1 MWGNNRWPQPIG
13 AWCAASI
20 VFGACS
26 LASWW
31 LVHLGLSRTNLD
43 WQPTLW
49 LSQPW
54 RLYTA
59 AWVHYSP
66 MHLGGNFLALALVA
80 WLGVAARM
88 RWPATLAWLLSMPL
102 CHLAL
107 LALPEVLH
115 YGGLSGIS
123 HAGVAVVVTWLLIH
137 GLPVQRRIAA
147 LLGLGLIAK
156 IWTESPWG
164 EGLRV
169 VAGWDI
175 AVVPWAHASGVV
187 AGVICAFL
195 TTAALRVCAQRQ
207 KTETQHC

>member
-1 MWGNNRWPQPIG
+1 MWGNNRWAQPIG
-13 AWCAASI
+13 SWCAVAI
-20 VFGACS
+20 VLGACS
-26 LASWW
+26 LASWL

-54 RLYTA
+54 RLHTA

-66 MHLGGNFLALALVA
+66 MHLGGNLLALALVA

-123 HAGVAVVVTWLLIH
+123 HGGVAVVVSWLLLH
-137 GLPVQRRIAA
+137 GQPMQQRIAA
-147 LLGLGLIAK
+147 LLGLGLLAK

-175 AVVPWAHASGVV
+175 AVVPWAHASGVL
-187 AGVICAFL
+187 AGIICTLF
-195 TTAALRVCAQRQ
+195 TSAARRVFAQWD
-207 KTETQHC
+207 KS

>member
-1 MWGNNRWPQPIG
+1 MRGNNRWAQPIG
-13 AWCAASI
+13 PWCAVAS
-20 VFGACS
+20 VFGVCS
-26 LASWW
+26 LASWC

-66 MHLGGNFLALALVA
+66 MHLGGNLLALALVA

-88 RWPATLAWLLSMPL
+88 RWPATLAWLLSMLL

-123 HAGVAVVVTWLLIH
+123 HAG
-137 GLPVQRRIAA
+137 
-147 LLGLGLIAK
+147 
-156 IWTESPWG
+156 
-164 EGLRV
+164 
-169 VAGWDI
+169 
-175 AVVPWAHASGVV
+175 
-187 AGVICAFL
+187 
-195 TTAALRVCAQRQ
+195 
-207 KTETQHC
+207 

>member
-1 MWGNNRWPQPIG
+1 MVVFDRSGRPVG
-13 AWCAASI
+13 SWCSVAL

-26 LASWW
+26 LATWW
-31 LVHLGLSRTNLD
+31 LADMGLPRTHLD

-59 AWVHYSP
+59 AWVHYSA
-66 MHLGGNFLALALVA
+66 MHLGGNLLALALVA

-88 RWPATLAWLLSMPL
+88 RWPATLAWCLSMPL
-102 CHLAL
+102 CHVAL
-107 LALPEVLH
+107 LARPEVLH

-123 HAGVAVVVTWLLIH
+123 HGGVAVVVCWLLMH
-137 GLPVQRRIAA
+137 GLPVQKRIAA
-147 LLGLGLIAK
+147 LLGVGLVAK

-187 AGVICAFL
+187 AGALCVL
-195 TTAALRVCAQRQ
+195 MTSAARRFWRGTRVD
-207 KTETQHC
+207 

>member
-1 MWGNNRWPQPIG
+1 MPRTERIS
-13 AWCAASI
+13 AWCG
-20 VFGACS
+20 VVLFFGASS
-26 LASWW
+26 LVTWA
-31 LVHLGLSRTNLD
+31 LVYVGLSRTHLD
-43 WQPTLW
+43 GQPSLW

-66 MHLGGNFLALALVA
+66 MHLGGNLLALALVG

-88 RWPATLAWLLSMPL
+88 PAAATLAWCLSMPL

-107 LALPEVLH
+107 LARPEVLH

-123 HAGVAVVVTWLLIH
+123 HAGVAVVVSWLLWH
-137 GLPVQRRIAA
+137 GQPTQRRIAA

-156 IWTESPWG
+156 IWSESPWG
-164 EGLRV
+164 EGLRM

-175 AVVPWAHASGVV
+175 AVVPWAHASGVI
-187 AGVICAFL
+187 AGVLCALL
-195 TTAALRVCAQRQ
+195 TSAARHWLAKPPIR
-207 KTETQHC
+207 

>member
-1 MWGNNRWPQPIG
+1 MLGSNRWAQPIG
-13 AWCAASI
+13 SWCAVAI
-20 VFGACS
+20 VLGVCS

-66 MHLGGNFLALALVA
+66 MHLGGNLLALALVA

-88 RWPATLAWLLSMPL
+88 RWPATLAWLLSMLL

-123 HAGVAVVVTWLLIH
+123 HAGVAVVVSWLLLH
-137 GLPVQRRIAA
+137 GQPTQQRIAA

-187 AGVICAFL
+187 AGVICTLF
-195 TTAALRVCAQRQ
+195 TSAALRVFAQRH
-207 KTETQHC
+207 KS

>member
-1 MWGNNRWPQPIG
+1 MWGGNHLSRHVG
-13 AWCAASI
+13 AWCALAI

-26 LASWW
+26 LATWL
-31 LVHLGLSRTNLD
+31 LVHLGLSHTNLD

-66 MHLGGNFLALALVA
+66 MHLGGNLLALALVA
-80 WLGVAARM
+80 WLGAAARM
-88 RWPATLAWLLSMPL
+88 RGSATLAWLFSMPL

-107 LALPEVLH
+107 LARPEVLH

-123 HAGVAVVVTWLLIH
+123 HAGVAVVVSWLLLH
-137 GLPVQRRIAA
+137 GRPVQRRIAT

-156 IWTESPWG
+156 IWTESPGG

-187 AGVICAFL
+187 AGVLCVLMTSATRRFL
-195 TTAALRVCAQRQ
+195 ADPPMR
-207 KTETQHC
+207 

>member
-1 MWGNNRWPQPIG
+1 M
-13 AWCAASI
+13 

-26 LASWW
+26 VATW
-31 LVHLGLSRTNLD
+31 LGVYLGLSRTHLD
-43 WQPTLW
+43 GQPALW

-66 MHLGGNFLALALVA
+66 MHLGGNLLALALVA
-80 WLGVAARM
+80 WLGIAARM
-88 RWPATLAWLLSMPL
+88 HWPATAAWCLSMPL

-107 LALPEVLH
+107 LARPEVLH

-123 HAGVAVVVTWLLIH
+123 HGGVAVVVSWLLMH
-137 GLPVQRRIAA
+137 GAPTQRGIAA

-164 EGLRV
+164 EGLRA

-175 AVVPWAHASGVV
+175 AVVPWAHASGVA
-187 AGVICAFL
+187 AGVLCAL
-195 TTAALRVCAQRQ
+195 IMGAALRVRRYFRAD
-207 KTETQHC
+207 

>member
-1 MWGNNRWPQPIG
+1 MLGGHRLSRYVG
-13 AWCAASI
+13 AWSAVAI

-26 LASWW
+26 LAAWM
-31 LVHLGLSRTNLD
+31 LVHLGVSSTHLD
-43 WQPTLW
+43 WQPSLW

-66 MHLGGNFLALALVA
+66 MHLGGNLLALALVA

-88 RWPATLAWLLSMPL
+88 PWPATVAWCLSMSL

-107 LALPEVLH
+107 LARPEVLH

-123 HAGVAVVVTWLLIH
+123 HGGVAVVVSWLLML
-137 GLPVQRRIAA
+137 GQPTQQRIAA
-147 LLGLGLIAK
+147 LLGLGLLAK
-156 IWTESPWG
+156 IWAESPWG

-175 AVVPWAHASGVV
+175 AVVPWAHASGVA
-187 AGVICAFL
+187 AGVFCAVIAS
-195 TTAALRVCAQRQ
+195 AAWRVRARMSAS
-207 KTETQHC
+207 